1 MTDPNTPLIS
11 TEPQSQSEETQGTD
25 PSEQQDSVQLRRSQR
40 VKTLTEKGRE
50 MQDEKIKGLQ
60 QRFNYN
66 YEKWRTH
73 AKASKVPLS
82 QPGPSNKDIL
92 EDITGDVRGLC
103 ADVTKVFDE
112 LRKLTPP
119 DQETRRRADLC
130 VEISGFLV
138 NKATCRLE
146 GREEQD
152 WPEAG
157 SLFQTTSSKSSSFNM
172 TKNSSEHSHRSSVK
186 HQEAA
191 AEAAASQ
198 AVLKILE
205 EQQMEQQ
212 EIERLEVEV
221 RKRAV
226 EQETLIR
233 QKRLE
238 REAEEIRLRM
248 QREADEAKFKAQQEE
263 EYAALQRT
271 LDEKKRKVQHLEK
284 VKDLKAA
291 QARMQVYDQM
301 SVAEVQRVDVTKINT
316 EIRDVEHV
324 SFPSL
329 LEQVSPQAA
338 GTPKGDGTSD
348 LVKVLAS
355 ALSASRIPVPEPTVF
370 SGDPLSYSDWKLSFQ
385 TLIDQKNIPNKE
397 KIFYLRRYV
406 SGPAKRAIEGYFL
419 LGTESAH
426 AAAWKILDERYGN
439 PFTIAKAFRDKLHA
453 WPKMTSR
460 DSFELRDFADF
471 LRSCEAATAH
481 IKSLEILNDCNE
493 NRKILSKLPDWLAAS
508 WNRKVVEIEEQ
519 TNQFPTFSQFVEF
532 LTREAK
538 IACNPVTSLQSLKQ
552 CEFNKSDKLKFTK
565 QKEIGVKTLMTT
577 SQEKT
582 QLVCVFCKK
591 PKHSLHK
598 CRSFLEKAVSDRIS
612 FIKSERLCFG
622 CLKPGHLSK
631 SCTNRNICERC
642 SKGHPTCLHE
652 DRVKDKEEQKQ
663 PLAKPN
669 SSNERSSQSDRAQ
682 EQVTAMATTNRVASQ
697 ENNTL
702 TAAIIPV
709 WLSSSTKHK
718 EVLVYAL
725 LDSQSDTTFV
735 LSEVAKLLDTNQEPV
750 KLELSTMS
758 SQTTVVQSNRLQ
770 DLKVRGLNS
779 SKEITLPPT
788 YTREFIPA
796 NKAHIPTNETA
807 KAWPH
812 LEHLQPEIAPLQ
824 DCEVGLLIGYNCSQA
839 LLPREIVSGKEG
851 EPYAQ
856 RTDLG
861 WSIVGQTNP
870 CLNYGDA
877 IGISH
882 RIIVKKVIP
891 ELKPSLKLQNKVHYV
906 NRTTVKD
913 VTPSDVIKALE
924 GDFSERAL
932 DANLVPHEELE
943 EEKDIKRSLRKKT
956 VHLKPSQKVHEE
968 PKPSEDQ
975 EKRKPPKEVLEIPQK
990 KQVDESLG
998 EDKDIQKPS
1007 QEDESKPSEMKE
1019 EKKPPKEEKPEDVIS
1034 REPEKPSKQ
1043 KPKEP
1048 FKDVMKPSKKEPK
1061 KLSKVVKVTTREN
1074 TIDTSKVVKEVKKN
1088 PKEKPAPN
1096 ADVSKKPFRFLRVTK
1111 KQTAPVLKKEHVNV
1125 TKEKVPKVKAKPEPL
1140 GKENEVKKPQKE
1152 VKKEDTEV
1160 KVTSK
1165 EVTKPQK
1172 QDKEV
1177 KVPPKEAKKLPK
1189 KLKEL
1194 PSHEKEV
1201 RKPKEEEKSVKEVTK
1216 DELKVKEDKG
1226 VLSKPPKEQKLEE
1239 AEKPTSKKLPRK
1251 IRTIKEVQEKPPKE
1265 GKEDKR
1271 RPREDVEKALKR
1283 ERLKEVEKPFK
1294 EANMSS
1300 VVLQETKKPLE
1311 GGSEVK
1317 DKRTSLKRFFTIHKE
1332 VTEAKKVTKDEKEGK
1347 TPPEKVLFFRRTSKD
1362 ALKKTHRELKK
1373 ETEVK
1378 KPPEEEIKK
1387 HLKEDLQKQETRDS
1401 KSTIVQPPPGEFMK
1415 EDLYLQKRWRRV
1427 QYLANEFWIRW
1438 RKEYLL
1444 NLQPRQKWTAHRR
1457 NLKVNDV
1464 VLLKEDMAPRNEW
1477 KLAKVTDVYPGTDNK
1492 VRKVRL
1498 LVSER
1503 THDKHSKLVTKTVS
1517 LERPIHKVIVL
1528 LEAD

>member
-92 EDITGDVRGLC
+92 EDITGDIRGLC
-103 ADVTKVFDE
+103 ADVTKVYDE

-157 SLFQTTSSKSSSFNM
+157 SLFQTTSSKSSSFNI

-233 QKRLE
+233 QKCLEREAEEIRKRLE
-238 REAEEIRLRM
+238 REAEEISLRM

-355 ALSASRIPVPEPTVF
+355 ALSTSRIPVPEPTVF

-397 KIFYLRRYV
+397 KI
-406 SGPAKRAIEGYFL
+406 L
-419 LGTESAH
+419 LL
-426 AAAWKILDERYGN
+426 W
-439 PFTIAKAFRDKLHA
+439 
-453 WPKMTSR
+453 
-460 DSFELRDFADF
+460 
-471 LRSCEAATAH
+471 
-481 IKSLEILNDCNE
+481 
-493 NRKILSKLPDWLAAS
+493 
-508 WNRKVVEIEEQ
+508 
-519 TNQFPTFSQFVEF
+519 
-532 LTREAK
+532 
-538 IACNPVTSLQSLKQ
+538 
-552 CEFNKSDKLKFTK
+552 
-565 QKEIGVKTLMTT
+565 
-577 SQEKT
+577 
-582 QLVCVFCKK
+582 
-591 PKHSLHK
+591 
-598 CRSFLEKAVSDRIS
+598 
-612 FIKSERLCFG
+612 
-622 CLKPGHLSK
+622 
-631 SCTNRNICERC
+631 
-642 SKGHPTCLHE
+642 
-652 DRVKDKEEQKQ
+652 
-663 PLAKPN
+663 
-669 SSNERSSQSDRAQ
+669 
-682 EQVTAMATTNRVASQ
+682 
-697 ENNTL
+697 
-702 TAAIIPV
+702 
-709 WLSSSTKHK
+709 
-718 EVLVYAL
+718 
-725 LDSQSDTTFV
+725 
-735 LSEVAKLLDTNQEPV
+735 
-750 KLELSTMS
+750 
-758 SQTTVVQSNRLQ
+758 
-770 DLKVRGLNS
+770 
-779 SKEITLPPT
+779 
-788 YTREFIPA
+788 
-796 NKAHIPTNETA
+796 
-807 KAWPH
+807 
-812 LEHLQPEIAPLQ
+812 
-824 DCEVGLLIGYNCSQA
+824 
-839 LLPREIVSGKEG
+839 
-851 EPYAQ
+851 
-856 RTDLG
+856 
-861 WSIVGQTNP
+861 
-870 CLNYGDA
+870 
-877 IGISH
+877 
-882 RIIVKKVIP
+882 
-891 ELKPSLKLQNKVHYV
+891 
-906 NRTTVKD
+906 TTVKD
-913 VTPSDVIKALE
+913 VTPSNVIKALE

-932 DANLVPHEELE
+932 DGNPVPHEEPE

-956 VHLKPSQKVHEE
+956 AHLKPTRLQKDLMKPSQKVHEE

-998 EDKDIQKPS
+998 EDKVIKTPLRKERKFLKPREDKDIQKPS

-1019 EKKPPKEEKPEDVIS
+1019 EKKPPKEEKPA
-1034 REPEKPSKQ
+1034 
-1043 KPKEP
+1043 PK
-1048 FKDVMKPSKKEPK
+1048 
-1061 KLSKVVKVTTREN
+1061 
-1074 TIDTSKVVKEVKKN
+1074 
-1088 PKEKPAPN
+1088 

-1177 KVPPKEAKKLPK
+1177 KVPPKEAKKPPK

-1201 RKPKEEEKSVKEVTK
+1201 RKPKKEEKSVKEVTK

-1239 AEKPTSKKLPRK
+1239 AEKPTSEKLPRK
-1251 IRTIKEVQEKPPKE
+1251 IRTIKEAQEKPPKE

-1271 RPREDVEKALKR
+1271 RPREDVDKALKR
-1283 ERLKEVEKPFK
+1283 ERLKEVEKPIK

-1317 DKRTSLKRFFTIHKE
+1317 DKRTSLKRFFKIHKE
-1332 VTEAKKVTKDEKEGK
+1332 VPEAKKVTKDEKEGK
-1347 TPPEKVLFFRRTSKD
+1347 TPP
-1362 ALKKTHRELKK
+1362 
-1373 ETEVK
+1373 
-1378 KPPEEEIKK
+1378 
-1387 HLKEDLQKQETRDS
+1387 
-1401 KSTIVQPPPGEFMK
+1401 
-1415 EDLYLQKRWRRV
+1415 
-1427 QYLANEFWIRW
+1427 
-1438 RKEYLL
+1438 
-1444 NLQPRQKWTAHRR
+1444 
-1457 NLKVNDV
+1457 
-1464 VLLKEDMAPRNEW
+1464 
-1477 KLAKVTDVYPGTDNK
+1477 
-1492 VRKVRL
+1492 
-1498 LVSER
+1498 
-1503 THDKHSKLVTKTVS
+1503 
-1517 LERPIHKVIVL
+1517 
-1528 LEAD
+1528 

>member
-92 EDITGDVRGLC
+92 EDITGDIRGLC
-103 ADVTKVFDE
+103 ADVTKVYDE

-157 SLFQTTSSKSSSFNM
+157 SLFQTTSSKSSSFNI

-233 QKRLE
+233 QKCLEREAEEIRKRLE
-238 REAEEIRLRM
+238 REAEEISLRM

-355 ALSASRIPVPEPTVF
+355 ALSTSRIPVPEPTVF

-397 KIFYLRRYV
+397 KI
-406 SGPAKRAIEGYFL
+406 L
-419 LGTESAH
+419 LL
-426 AAAWKILDERYGN
+426 W
-439 PFTIAKAFRDKLHA
+439 
-453 WPKMTSR
+453 
-460 DSFELRDFADF
+460 
-471 LRSCEAATAH
+471 
-481 IKSLEILNDCNE
+481 
-493 NRKILSKLPDWLAAS
+493 
-508 WNRKVVEIEEQ
+508 
-519 TNQFPTFSQFVEF
+519 
-532 LTREAK
+532 
-538 IACNPVTSLQSLKQ
+538 
-552 CEFNKSDKLKFTK
+552 
-565 QKEIGVKTLMTT
+565 
-577 SQEKT
+577 
-582 QLVCVFCKK
+582 
-591 PKHSLHK
+591 
-598 CRSFLEKAVSDRIS
+598 
-612 FIKSERLCFG
+612 
-622 CLKPGHLSK
+622 
-631 SCTNRNICERC
+631 
-642 SKGHPTCLHE
+642 
-652 DRVKDKEEQKQ
+652 
-663 PLAKPN
+663 
-669 SSNERSSQSDRAQ
+669 
-682 EQVTAMATTNRVASQ
+682 
-697 ENNTL
+697 
-702 TAAIIPV
+702 
-709 WLSSSTKHK
+709 
-718 EVLVYAL
+718 
-725 LDSQSDTTFV
+725 
-735 LSEVAKLLDTNQEPV
+735 
-750 KLELSTMS
+750 
-758 SQTTVVQSNRLQ
+758 
-770 DLKVRGLNS
+770 
-779 SKEITLPPT
+779 
-788 YTREFIPA
+788 
-796 NKAHIPTNETA
+796 
-807 KAWPH
+807 
-812 LEHLQPEIAPLQ
+812 
-824 DCEVGLLIGYNCSQA
+824 
-839 LLPREIVSGKEG
+839 
-851 EPYAQ
+851 
-856 RTDLG
+856 
-861 WSIVGQTNP
+861 
-870 CLNYGDA
+870 
-877 IGISH
+877 
-882 RIIVKKVIP
+882 
-891 ELKPSLKLQNKVHYV
+891 
-906 NRTTVKD
+906 TTVKD
-913 VTPSDVIKALE
+913 VTPSNVIKALE

-932 DANLVPHEELE
+932 DGNPVPHEEPE

-956 VHLKPSQKVHEE
+956 AHLKPTRLQKDLMKPSQKVHEE

-998 EDKDIQKPS
+998 EDKVIKTPLRKERKFLKPREDKDIQKPS

-1048 FKDVMKPSKKEPK
+1048 SKDVMKPSKKEPE
-1061 KLSKVVKVTTREN
+1061 KLSKVVKVTTRED
-1074 TIDTSKVVKEVKKN
+1074 TIDTSKVVKEVKKT
-1088 PKEKPAPN
+1088 PKEKPAPK

-1177 KVPPKEAKKLPK
+1177 KVPPKEAKKPPK

-1201 RKPKEEEKSVKEVTK
+1201 RKPKKEEKSVKEVTK

-1239 AEKPTSKKLPRK
+1239 AEKPTSEKLPRK
-1251 IRTIKEVQEKPPKE
+1251 IRTIKEAQEKPPKE

-1271 RPREDVEKALKR
+1271 RPREDVDKALKR
-1283 ERLKEVEKPFK
+1283 ERLKEVEKPIK

-1317 DKRTSLKRFFTIHKE
+1317 DKRTSLKRFFKIHKE
-1332 VTEAKKVTKDEKEGK
+1332 VPEAKKVTKDEKEGK
-1347 TPPEKVLFFRRTSKD
+1347 TPP
-1362 ALKKTHRELKK
+1362 
-1373 ETEVK
+1373 
-1378 KPPEEEIKK
+1378 
-1387 HLKEDLQKQETRDS
+1387 
-1401 KSTIVQPPPGEFMK
+1401 
-1415 EDLYLQKRWRRV
+1415 
-1427 QYLANEFWIRW
+1427 
-1438 RKEYLL
+1438 
-1444 NLQPRQKWTAHRR
+1444 
-1457 NLKVNDV
+1457 
-1464 VLLKEDMAPRNEW
+1464 
-1477 KLAKVTDVYPGTDNK
+1477 
-1492 VRKVRL
+1492 
-1498 LVSER
+1498 
-1503 THDKHSKLVTKTVS
+1503 
-1517 LERPIHKVIVL
+1517 
-1528 LEAD
+1528 